1 MEVNKKSGSRLLQ
14 QQSTLLSGEIDK
26 KTGKQAVNLKPVL
39 EKIDPQN
46 IFEDKDTELID
57 TPIIKVEDSEEN
69 ALTYDVIKR
78 NS

>member
-1 MEVNKKSGSRLLQ
+1 MEVNRSNSSKKLLQ
-14 QQSTLLSGEIDK
+14 QQSTLQSGDIDK

-39 EKIDPQN
+39 EKIEPIN

-69 ALTYDVIKR
+69 ALT
-78 NS
+78 

>member
-1 MEVNKKSGSRLLQ
+1 MEVQRNNSKRLLQ
-14 QQSTLLSGEIDK
+14 QQSTLMSGEIDK
-26 KTGKQAVNLKPVL
+26 KTGKQQLNLKPVI
-39 EKIDPQN
+39 EKIDPEN

-78 NS
+78 NK